1 MFLIPEMQD
10 SQQTIKAISTI
21 CQNQFRRTS
30 SKTIQNLALNVYL
43 VLVGLKPAYLL
54 DQNPFSSKD
63 DIETKLTLLD
73 RLVRDISTKF
83 TSKKLLCAI
92 SIREEDIII
101 INTKFILSNLDDKN
115 TLFVDISS
123 DLEEPKVITDQV
135 AMTFINQMVSSTII
149 QLKSKTQTCSFQLQT
164 EATWNISTLFGILLN
179 YPVVYYYSDFSD
191 CTNCLGHIDLYSHK
205 LLLHLEDQTDPKLIY
220 SFTYPVKLREMC
232 SAKTEMW
239 TQKLKQQFPSCRF
252 TLDTI
257 TVNLDVVLL

>member
-1 MFLIPEMQD
+1 MNTFGTRSTLVH
-10 SQQTIKAISTI
+10 SQGRIATSPKI
-21 CQNQFRRTS
+21 CN
-30 SKTIQNLALNVYL
+30 SKTIKNLALNVYL

-54 DQNPFSSKD
+54 DQNPFGSKD

-73 RLVRDISTKF
+73 RLVHDISIKF
-83 TSKKLLCAI
+83 TSKSLLCAI

-101 INTKFILSNLDDKN
+101 INTEFVLSNLDDNN
-115 TLFVDISS
+115 TLLVDISS
-123 DLEEPKVITDQV
+123 DLKEPRVLTDQA
-135 AMTFINQMVSSTII
+135 AMTFINQMVSSTIM

-191 CTNCLGHIDLYSHK
+191 CTNCLGHVDLCSHK
-205 LLLHLEDQTDPKLIY
+205 LLLQLDDQTDPKLIY

-232 SAKTEMW
+232 ADKTEMW
-239 TQKLKQQFPSCRF
+239 TQKLMQQFPSFRF
-252 TLDTI
+252 TLETT